1 MEGDLLHAPCA
12 MRPCVRR
19 RARPLLGALAAALAS
34 ACALLPGSAAAASS
48 YSMAAWGYNAS
59 GQLGNGTTAIGR
71 VPGAIAGLSEVTAI
85 AAGNEHSLALLAN
98 GTVRSW
104 GNNRVGQL
112 SNGTT
117 TNGKVPAPVSGLSN
131 VVAIAAGKGHS
142 TALLANGTVMAWGSN
157 EEGQLGGGTKA
168 TKSTVP
174 VAVKGLS
181 GVTAIAAGG
190 DFNLARLSNG
200 TVMAW
205 GAGREGQLGNGKKA
219 KSAAPVL
226 VKGLSGVTAIAAGGE
241 HGLALLSDGTVMS
254 WGSNLAR
261 QLGMPSKFK
270 VIKEDEEEF
279 LEEEEEPENRDVPG
293 AVQAL
298 SGAIAVAAGA
308 EHSLALLGDGEVM
321 AWGANANG
329 QLGNGS
335 QGAASNMPAVVAGLG
350 GVTAIAA
357 GARHNLA
364 LLSGGSV
371 EAWGYNPDG
380 QLGDGSNLNSPAAMA
395 IAGLG
400 GVVKIAGGGWHS
412 LSLGAPVATVT
423 GVSPASGP
431 HQGGTSVTITGL
443 NFSEATG
450 VRFGSSAASA
460 FTVNSPTSITAT
472 SPGGEGTVDI
482 TVTTPSDTSAISAAD
497 RFTYIPAPTVTK
509 VEPNKGPAV
518 GGTSSTITGAYF
530 TGATG
535 VSYGALPA
543 SSFTVNSPTSITAVA
558 PPGTAGTA
566 GTADITVTTASGTSA
581 VNIYDLFKYQ
591 APTITGISPN
601 AGPVAGGTSV
611 TVSGSGFAP
620 GAGTTGFLFG
630 KAPASSVLCSSSASC
645 TLVTPPGKAAGV
657 LEVVAAVGKAKSAKV
672 PPGDQFTYE

>member
-1 MEGDLLHAPCA
+1 MEGDPLVALRA

-19 RARPLLGALAAALAS
+19 RAWPLLGLLTAALAS
-34 ACALLPGSAAAASS
+34 ACAVLPGTAAAASS
-48 YSMAAWGYNAS
+48 YGVAAWGYNAS
-59 GQLGNGTTAIGR
+59 GQLGNGTMAIAR
-71 VPGAIAGLSEVTAI
+71 VPGAIAGLGEVTAI

-98 GTVRSW
+98 GTVRAW
-104 GNNRVGQL
+104 GNNRAGQL
-112 SNGTT
+112 GNGTT
-117 TNGKVPAPVSGLSN
+117 ANGKVPVAVSALSN
-131 VVAIAAGKGHS
+131 VVAIAAGKEHS
-142 TALLANGTVMAWGSN
+142 TALLANGTVMAWGGN

-168 TKSTVP
+168 LKSTVP
-174 VAVKGLS
+174 VTVKGLS

-205 GAGREGQLGNGKKA
+205 GAGAEGQLGNGKKS
-219 KSAAPVL
+219 KSTTPVV
-226 VKGLSGVTAIAAGGE
+226 VKGLSGVTTIAAGGE
-241 HGLALLSDGTVMS
+241 HGLALLSGGTVMS

-270 VIKEDEEEF
+270 VVKEDEEEF
-279 LEEEEEPENRDVPG
+279 LEEEEEPENSDVPV

-298 SGAIAVAAGA
+298 SGVSAVAAGA

-321 AWGANANG
+321 AWGANSNG

-335 QGAASNMPAVVAGLG
+335 QGAASNMPTAVGGLG

-380 QLGDGSNLNSPAAMA
+380 QLGNGSNLNSPVAVA
-395 IAGLG
+395 IPGLG

-412 LSLGAPVATVT
+412 LSIGAPVATVT

-431 HQGGTSVTITGL
+431 QQGGTSVSITGL
-443 NFSEATG
+443 NLSEATS
-450 VRFGSSAASA
+450 VQFGSTAASS
-460 FTVNSPTSITAT
+460 FTVNSPTSITAA
-472 SPGGEGTVDI
+472 SPAGVGTVDI
-482 TVTTPSDTSAISAAD
+482 TVTTPSDTSGTSATD

-509 VEPNKGPAV
+509 VKPNKGPAA
-518 GGTSSTITGAYF
+518 GGTSSTITGTDF
-530 TGATG
+530 TGATS

-543 SSFTVNSPTSITAVA
+543 TSFTVKSPTSITAIA
-558 PPGTAGTA
+558 PAGTA
-566 GTADITVTTASGTSA
+566 GAIDVTVTTASGTSA
-581 VNIYDLFKYQ
+581 VNTYDVFKYA
-591 APTITGISPN
+591 APTITGVSPG
-601 AGPVAGGTSV
+601 AGPLAGGTSV

-620 GAGTTGFLFG
+620 GSGATGFLFG
-630 KAPASSVLCSSSASC
+630 KVPGGSVLCSSSTSC
-645 TLVTPPGKAAGV
+645 TVVSPPGKKVGV
-657 LEVVAAVGKAKSAKV
+657 VDVVAAVGKAKSALS
-672 PPGDQFTYE
+672 PPGDQFSYE

>member
-1 MEGDLLHAPCA
+1 LFT
-12 MRPCVRR
+12 
-19 RARPLLGALAAALAS
+19 AALAS
-34 ACALLPGSAAAASS
+34 ACAVLPGAAAAASS
-48 YSMAAWGYNAS
+48 YSVAAWGYNAS
-59 GQLGNGTTAIGR
+59 GQLGNGTTALSR

-98 GTVRSW
+98 GTVRAW
-104 GNNRVGQL
+104 GNNRAGQL
-112 SNGTT
+112 GNGTT
-117 TNGKVPAPVSGLSN
+117 TNGKAPAPVSGLSN
-131 VVAIAAGKGHS
+131 VVAVAAGKVHS
-142 TALLANGTVMAWGSN
+142 TALLANGTVMAWGNN

-205 GAGREGQLGNGKKA
+205 GAGSEGQLGNGKKS
-219 KSAAPVL
+219 KSTTPVV

-241 HGLALLSDGTVMS
+241 HGLALLSNGTVMS

-270 VIKEDEEEF
+270 VVKEDEEEF
-279 LEEEEEPENRDVPG
+279 LEEEEEPENSDVPG

-298 SGAIAVAAGA
+298 SGVSAVSAGA

-335 QGAASNMPAVVAGLG
+335 QGPASNMPTAVGGLG

-380 QLGDGSNLNSPAAMA
+380 QLGNGSNLNSPVAVA

-400 GVVKIAGGGWHS
+400 GVVKVAGGGWHS
-412 LSLGAPVATVT
+412 LSIGAPVATVT
-423 GVSPASGP
+423 GVSPGSGP
-431 HQGGTSVTITGL
+431 QQGGTSVSITGL
-443 NFSEATG
+443 NLSEATS
-450 VRFGSSAASA
+450 VQFGSSAASA
-460 FTVNSPTSITAT
+460 FTVNSPTSISA
-472 SPGGEGTVDI
+472 SAPAGVGTVDI
-482 TVTTPSDTSAISAAD
+482 TVTTPSDTSGMSAAD
-497 RFTYIPAPTVTK
+497 RFTYIPPPTVTK
-509 VEPNKGPAV
+509 VKPNKGPAA
-518 GGTSSTITGAYF
+518 GGTSSTITGTDF
-530 TGATG
+530 TGATS

-543 SSFTVNSPTSITAVA
+543 SSFTVKSPTSITAIA
-558 PPGTAGTA
+558 PAGTSGA
-566 GTADITVTTASGTSA
+566 TDITVTTASGTSA
-581 VNIYDLFKYQ
+581 VNAYDVFKYA
-591 APTITGISPN
+591 APTIAGVSPG
-601 AGPVAGGTSV
+601 AGPLAGGTSV

-620 GAGTTGFLFG
+620 GSGATSFLFG
-630 KAPASSVLCSSSASC
+630 KVAGGSVLCSSSTSC
-645 TLVTPPGKAAGV
+645 TVVTPPGKKVGV
-657 LEVVAAVGKAKSAKV
+657 IEVVAAVGKAKSALS
-672 PPGDQFTYE
+672 PPGDQFSYE

>member
-1 MEGDLLHAPCA
+1 MEGDPLVAPRA
-12 MRPCVRR
+12 IRQCVRR
-19 RARPLLGALAAALAS
+19 RAWPLLGLFTAALAS
-34 ACALLPGSAAAASS
+34 ACVVLPGVAAAAPS
-48 YSMAAWGYNAS
+48 YGVAAWGYNGS
-59 GQLGNGTTAIGR
+59 GQLGNGTTAINR
-71 VPGAIAGLSEVTAI
+71 VPGAIAGLNEVTAI

-98 GTVRSW
+98 GTVRAW
-104 GNNRVGQL
+104 GNNRAGQL
-112 SNGTT
+112 GNGTT

-131 VVAIAAGKGHS
+131 VVAVAAGKEHS
-142 TALLANGTVMAWGSN
+142 TALLANGTVMAWGGN

-190 DFNLARLSNG
+190 NFNLARLSNG

-205 GAGREGQLGNGKKA
+205 GAGDEGQLGNGKKI
-219 KSAAPVL
+219 KSTTPVL

-254 WGSNLAR
+254 WGGNLAR
-261 QLGMPSKFK
+261 QLGMASKFK
-270 VIKEDEEEF
+270 LVKEDEEEF
-279 LEEEEEPENRDVPG
+279 LEEEEEPENSDVPG

-298 SGAIAVAAGA
+298 SGVSAVAAGA

-321 AWGANANG
+321 AWGANSNG

-335 QGAASNMPAVVAGLG
+335 QGASSNMPTAVGGLG

-380 QLGDGSNLNSPAAMA
+380 QLGNGSNLNSPVAIA

-412 LSLGAPVATVT
+412 LSIGAPVATVT
-423 GVSPASGP
+423 GVSPGSGP
-431 HQGGTSVTITGL
+431 QQGGTTVSITGL
-443 NFSEATG
+443 NLSEATS
-450 VRFGSSAASA
+450 VHFGSSAASA
-460 FTVNSPTSITAT
+460 FTVNSPTSISAT
-472 SPGGEGTVDI
+472 SPPGAGTVDI
-482 TVTTPSDTSAISAAD
+482 TVTTPSDTSGMSAAD
-497 RFTYIPAPTVTK
+497 RFTYIPPPTVAK
-509 VEPNKGPAV
+509 VKPNKGPAA
-518 GGTSSTITGAYF
+518 GGTSSTITGTGF
-530 TGATG
+530 TGATS
-535 VSYGALPA
+535 VSYGTLPA

-558 PPGTAGTA
+558 PAATAGPS
-566 GTADITVTTASGTSA
+566 DITVTTASGTSA
-581 VNIYDLFKYQ
+581 VSLYDVFKYA
-591 APTITGISPN
+591 APTITGLSPN

-620 GAGTTGFLFG
+620 GAGATSFLFG
-630 KAPASSVLCSSSASC
+630 KATGGSVLCSSSTSC
-645 TLVTPPGKAAGV
+645 TFVTPPATKAGV
-657 LEVVAAVGKAKSAKV
+657 VEVVAAVGKLKSAKV

>member
-1 MEGDLLHAPCA
+1 MEGDPLVALRA
-12 MRPCVRR
+12 MTPCVRR
-19 RARPLLGALAAALAS
+19 RRWPLLGLFTAALAS
-34 ACALLPGSAAAASS
+34 ACAVLPGAAAASS
-48 YSMAAWGYNAS
+48 YSVAAWGYNAS
-59 GQLGNGTTAIGR
+59 GQLGNGTTTIGR

-85 AAGNEHSLALLAN
+85 AAGNEHSLAPLAN
-98 GTVRSW
+98 GTVRAW
-104 GNNRVGQL
+104 GNNRAGQL
-112 SNGTT
+112 GNGTT

-131 VVAIAAGKGHS
+131 VVAVAAGKEHS
-142 TALLANGTVMAWGSN
+142 TALLANGTVMAWGGN

-168 TKSTVP
+168 LKSTVP

-205 GAGREGQLGNGKKA
+205 GAGGEGQLGNGKKT
-219 KSAAPVL
+219 KSTTPVV

-270 VIKEDEEEF
+270 VVKEDEEEF
-279 LEEEEEPENRDVPG
+279 LEEEEEPENSDVPG

-298 SGAIAVAAGA
+298 SGVSAVSAGA

-335 QGAASNMPAVVAGLG
+335 QGAASNMPTAAAGLG

-380 QLGDGSNLNSPAAMA
+380 QLGNGSNLNSPVAVA

-412 LSLGAPVATVT
+412 LSIGAPVATVT
-423 GVSPASGP
+423 SVSPSSGP
-431 HQGGTSVTITGL
+431 QQGGTSVSITGL
-443 NFSEATG
+443 NLSEATS
-450 VRFGSSAASA
+450 VQFGSNAASA
-460 FTVNSPTSITAT
+460 FTVNSPTSISA
-472 SPGGEGTVDI
+472 SAPAGVGTVDI
-482 TVTTPSDTSAISAAD
+482 TVATPSDTSGMSAAD
-497 RFTYIPAPTVTK
+497 RFTYIPPPTVTK
-509 VEPNKGPAV
+509 VKPNKGPAA
-518 GGTSSTITGAYF
+518 GGTSSTITGTDL
-530 TGATG
+530 TGATS

-543 SSFTVNSPTSITAVA
+543 TSFTVKSPTSITAIA
-558 PPGTAGTA
+558 PAGTSGA
-566 GTADITVTTASGTSA
+566 TDITVTTASGTSA
-581 VNIYDLFKYQ
+581 VNAYDVFKYA
-591 APTITGISPN
+591 APTIASVSPS
-601 AGPVAGGTSV
+601 AGPLAGGTSV

-620 GAGTTGFLFG
+620 GSGATSFLFG
-630 KAPASSVLCSSSASC
+630 KVAGGSVLCSSSTSC
-645 TLVTPPGKAAGV
+645 TVVAPPGKKVGV
-657 LEVVAAVGKAKSAKV
+657 IEVVAAVGKAKSALS
-672 PPGDQFTYE
+672 PPGDQFSYE

>member
-1 MEGDLLHAPCA
+1 
-12 MRPCVRR
+12 MRSRRR
-19 RARPLLGALAAALAS
+19 RAWLLSTALATMLGMLPAAS
-34 ACALLPGSAAAASS
+34 ASASS
-48 YSMAAWGYNAS
+48 YGVAAWGYNGS
-59 GQLGNGTTAIGR
+59 GQLGNGTSTISR
-71 VPGAIAGLSEVTAI
+71 VPGAVAGLSEVTAV
-85 AAGNEHSLALLAN
+85 AAGGEHGLALLAN
-98 GTVRSW
+98 GTVRAW
-104 GNNRVGQL
+104 GNNRMGQL
-112 SNGTT
+112 GNGTT
-117 TNGKVPAPVSGLSN
+117 TNGKVPLPVSGLSN
-131 VVAIAAGKGHS
+131 VVAVAAGKEHS
-142 TALLANGTVMAWGSN
+142 TALLANGTVMAWGGN

-168 TKSTVP
+168 LKSTVP

-205 GAGREGQLGNGKKA
+205 GAGGEGQLGNGKKS
-219 KSAAPVL
+219 KSSTPVV

-261 QLGMPSKFK
+261 QLGMPSEFK
-270 VIKEDEEEF
+270 VVKEDEEEF
-279 LEEEEEPENRDVPG
+279 LEEEEEPENSDVPG

-321 AWGANANG
+321 AWGANSNG

-335 QGAASNMPAVVAGLG
+335 QAAASNMPTAVGGLG

-380 QLGDGSNLNSPAAMA
+380 QLGDGSNLNSPVAVA

-412 LSLGAPVATVT
+412 LSMGAPVATVT
-423 GVSPASGP
+423 GISPASGP
-431 HQGGTSVTITGL
+431 HQGGTSVAITGL
-443 NFSEATG
+443 NFAEATS
-450 VRFGSSAASA
+450 VHFGSSAASA

-472 SPGGEGTVDI
+472 SSGGEGTVDI
-482 TVTTPSDTSAISAAD
+482 TVTTPSDTSGISAAD
-497 RFTYIPAPTVTK
+497 RFTFIPPPTVTK
-509 VEPNKGPAV
+509 VKPNNGPAA
-518 GGTSSTITGAYF
+518 GGTSSTITGTDF
-530 TGATG
+530 TGATS
-535 VSYGALPA
+535 VSFGALPA
-543 SSFTVNSPTSITAVA
+543 NSFTVKSPTSITAIA
-558 PPGTAGTA
+558 PAGTA
-566 GTADITVTTASGTSA
+566 GAIDITVTTASGTSA
-581 VNIYDLFKYQ
+581 VNTYDVFKYA
-591 APTITGISPN
+591 APTITSISPS
-601 AGPVAGGTSV
+601 AGPSAGGTSV
-611 TVSGSGFAP
+611 TVNGSGFAP
-620 GAGTTGFLFG
+620 GAGATSFLFG
-630 KAPASSVLCSSSASC
+630 KATGGSVLCSSSTSC
-645 TLVTPPGKAAGV
+645 TFVTPPAKKAGV
-657 LEVVAAVGKAKSAKV
+657 VEIVAAVGKAKSAKI